1 MRRGGD
7 SSNIPLHLTEMATGT
22 TTGRARRLTGEERQ
36 LHHEG
41 GLCFRC
47 HRRGHIGK
55 NCPQKNQT
63 NNERHLSREE
73 KQLYLEEGQCFSCRE
88 RGHTNRRCPNKNPR
102 NQAEDQREVILG
114 EGRTTNLGPW
124 QYLEDLERSPWTE
137 EISLE
142 SNATTR
148 TQDWLIK
155 ISIAQNRQVGSPASK
170 EENDDQKGD
179 TVLVEDPATEGWG
192 PPSDPRWESPSNSN
206 WDASPNKYEDASE
219 DEQTFVAYMNRQQ
232 GNKEEQQTN
241 ATLKGD

>member
-22 TTGRARRLTGEERQ
+22 TIGRARRLTGEERQ
-36 LHHEG
+36 LHREG

-47 HRRGHIGK
+47 HGRGHIGK

-63 NNERHLSREE
+63 SNERYLLREE
-73 KQLYLEEGQCFSCRE
+73 KRLYLEEGRCFSCRE

-102 NQAEDQREVILG
+102 DQAEDQRNATLG
-114 EGRTTNLGPW
+114 EERATNLGPW

-148 TQDWLIK
+148 TQDWLVK
-155 ISIAQNRQVGSPASK
+155 ISIAQDRRVGSPAPK
-170 EENDDQKGD
+170 EENNDQKGD
-179 TVLVEDPATEGWG
+179 AIPVEDPAAAGWG
-192 PPSDPRWESPSNSN
+192 PPSDPQWKSPNDCK
-206 WDASPNKYEDASE
+206 WDANPNKDKDALE
-219 DEQTFVAYMNRQQ
+219 DERTFVTYM
-232 GNKEEQQTN
+232 K
-241 ATLKGD
+241 